1 MPPEG
6 SKRAGIVSGC
16 PSINRGSRDAE
27 VGLEPRTFR
36 SLICQGARWPKW
48 LEHEFTDHKVRGS
61 NPTSASRL
69 PLSRLGRPVLMQP
82 SGGMEVS
89 HRKGATAERIFSSEH
104 YASLLGTSDQ
114 ICRTSFRRLTATP
127 PEESTRAGILPGC
140 PNIERGKSRC
150 RAVTPFRYLTVM
162 RSKGSWDTA
171 RLSKLRQG
179 KSRGRGRVRT
189 TNLPV
194 TIKRACSCYM
204 LEITADADGNARWL
218 KWLEREFTDLK
229 VRGSN
234 PTSASRFPLSRLGQP
249 GSIPTLVLP
258 SGGVAARHRKGVTA
272 EQFQLGQPGSI
283 PALVLPP
290 GGMAARHRM
299 GVLQLNSSCFDA
311 ILRWS
316 ASCSVTLAYES
327 KYSLVVYPPFWCLAA
342 MPPEGSTRAEIL
354 PGCPSLDRGSR
365 EAEMGFERRTFR
377 SVNSRFNHLSHLA
390 PSCEELAI
398 AEWLRRQLTDR
409 TVGGS
414 NPTSASRLL
423 LSRLEQPGS
432 ASALVPPSIG
442 VAARHRKLSGL
453 LIKICLKIHQKA
465 VNENPGRTG
474 RGGSICDHPT
484 QPSLH
489 LLPTDPP
496 TSSLDSSI
504 SQVSSGICLSNA
516 DHGDNTPLSQ
526 SVLSLN
532 TTEPSLFSSL
542 CDSRVGEEPWADIE
556 LISLT
561 GHRDARIPRYRLR
574 VDPCTAFLGYKHKD
588 FSGAR
593 RATRGSR
600 ISQSVPKSPS
610 ELTTVPDT
618 DSIAE
623 DHLNDEASSDCQTS
637 DDETSSLTVE
647 QIEHTLDYFLLCGLR
662 VSQMARTY
670 EDLEAI
676 THLLEEKQND
686 LELAAKI
693 GKNLLDKNNELERRL
708 SDTEKRLTASED
720 TVSQLRHSLSIK
732 DSLLQIYSR
741 DHVDE
746 SGDDGTTSSG
756 WISPPNGID
765 PRSDS
770 GAGNFSVSSVN
781 FTQLNRK
788 VRELEEENYILR
800 EERNRLTMT
809 ADQLDEHETA
819 LIRDCARQLVSANM
833 HIRTLSDELAKKSD
847 AFLNQ
852 QSEVT
857 RLLTRGLDLE
867 SRVKQ

>member
-1 MPPEG
+1 
-6 SKRAGIVSGC
+6 
-16 PSINRGSRDAE
+16 
-27 VGLEPRTFR
+27 
-36 SLICQGARWPKW
+36 
-48 LEHEFTDHKVRGS
+48 
-61 NPTSASRL
+61 
-69 PLSRLGRPVLMQP
+69 
-82 SGGMEVS
+82 
-89 HRKGATAERIFSSEH
+89 
-104 YASLLGTSDQ
+104 
-114 ICRTSFRRLTATP
+114 
-127 PEESTRAGILPGC
+127 
-140 PNIERGKSRC
+140 
-150 RAVTPFRYLTVM
+150 
-162 RSKGSWDTA
+162 
-171 RLSKLRQG
+171 
-179 KSRGRGRVRT
+179 
-189 TNLPV
+189 
-194 TIKRACSCYM
+194 
-204 LEITADADGNARWL
+204 
-218 KWLEREFTDLK
+218 
-229 VRGSN
+229 
-234 PTSASRFPLSRLGQP
+234 
-249 GSIPTLVLP
+249 
-258 SGGVAARHRKGVTA
+258 
-272 EQFQLGQPGSI
+272 
-283 PALVLPP
+283 
-290 GGMAARHRM
+290 
-299 GVLQLNSSCFDA
+299 
-311 ILRWS
+311 
-316 ASCSVTLAYES
+316 
-327 KYSLVVYPPFWCLAA
+327 
-342 MPPEGSTRAEIL
+342 
-354 PGCPSLDRGSR
+354 
-365 EAEMGFERRTFR
+365 
-377 SVNSRFNHLSHLA
+377 
-390 PSCEELAI
+390 
-398 AEWLRRQLTDR
+398 
-409 TVGGS
+409 
-414 NPTSASRLL
+414 
-423 LSRLEQPGS
+423 
-432 ASALVPPSIG
+432 
-442 VAARHRKLSGL
+442 
-453 LIKICLKIHQKA
+453 
-465 VNENPGRTG
+465 
-474 RGGSICDHPT
+474 
-484 QPSLH
+484 
-489 LLPTDPP
+489 
-496 TSSLDSSI
+496 
-504 SQVSSGICLSNA
+504 
-516 DHGDNTPLSQ
+516 PLSQ
-526 SVLSLN
+526 SVLSLD

-556 LISLT
+556 LVSLT
-561 GHRDARIPRYRLR
+561 GHREARIPRYRLR

-600 ISQSVPKSPS
+600 VSQSVPRSPS

-623 DHLNDEASSDCQTS
+623 DHLNEDCETS

-708 SDTEKRLTASED
+708 SDTERRLTASED

-770 GAGNFSVSSVN
+770 GAGTFSVSSVN
-781 FTQLNRK
+781 FNQLNRK

-867 SRVKQ
+867 SRVKQLAAENEMLVNRLKESQGNQQRLANELTSLRDKYDECLSLYNEARSEVRALRKRSRRAHLRSAYLSSPSTMTSYSTPPYLFCMDSNTVSCSTHAQASDGSSSSVDTTTNCTANDLIGETSLATDLARTAANDCANSNVDRLFRAMDQARHVREGCDAASSRDQPARPDYAHDDNVSSSGFVSGSEPSELVARSSGYQTGDNQTSTPRNQRPLSPLNARCWCGHDSLEEQLKRHSWLGCEPRKGSLPDEPTLSAVGTLYPRNSDENLLAESLLSSDPTVVYGQSYSRLPRRLQLIKPLDGSEVLQQWQRLATPSFTNALFEAPLPGVQSRAGVHAVSDAVSLERRLEASGPNGSSPALACSTDNKSSALSFSSKNCPRAPRPPISTRELALFQRPTLPIPQAPQPPFSCDPGNSHGAA